1 MNPNDFLKDWV
12 INFARHKDIL
22 TKNIVEIAENPLTV
36 KFKDKEIAYLTE
48 PKLNDGLMQK
58 IGENKCV
65 VTFNTKENFD
75 FFAKRF
81 NEFSKF
87 KGLVFYFVNPFSN
100 LDTKWVINPYVH
112 AQIADNASLKTG
124 LKSMFE
130 AVDPIS
136 EEEINEKFK

>member
-1 MNPNDFLKDWV
+1 MTPNDFLKDWI
-12 INFARHKDIL
+12 INFAKHKDVL
-22 TKNIVEIAENPLTV
+22 TRNITEIIENPLTI
-36 KFKDKEIAYLTE
+36 KFKDKEVAYLAE

-58 IGENKCV
+58 IGENKGV

-75 FFAKRF
+75 FFAKHF

-100 LDTKWVINPYVH
+100 LDTKWLIHPYVH
-112 AQIADNASLKTG
+112 SQISDNVSLKTG
-124 LKSMFE
+124 LKAMFE
-130 AVDPIS
+130 TVDPLP